1 MLKRIVKFNQEGMVI
16 PLSIGYQEDDFSYVS
31 KEEKLAYINSG
42 SKESYSWEYRG
53 EKIIIEDPNASV
65 YGYPTVDM
73 NFMIVIYTGLNGEF
87 SPPHNAVVYNL
98 DGSVHKVLEIPKLVS
113 PKIIEKIKEEKHS
126 NPPIEDNR
134 YGHYGMG
141 LEFVGFGWKKDK
153 DGNLVNTISIKYLGE
168 YGEWRIFNPITGE
181 FGEMTTDWYQS
192 RGWR

>member
-1 MLKRIVKFNQEGMVI
+1 MLKRIVKFNQEGMMI

-42 SKESYSWEYRG
+42 SKESYGWEYCG
-53 EKIIIEDPNASV
+53 KKIIIEDPKVSV

-73 NFMIVIYTGLNGEF
+73 NFMIVIYKGLGGKF
-87 SPPHNAVVYNL
+87 PPPQNAVVYNL
-98 DGSVHKVLEIPKLVS
+98 DGSVQKVLEIPNLIS
-113 PKIIEKIKEEKHS
+113 PKIMGKIKEQKHS

-153 DGNLVNTISIKYLGE
+153 EENLINTISIKYAGE
-168 YGEWRIFNPITGE
+168 YGEWRIFNPATGE
-181 FGEMTTDWYQS
+181 FGGMITDWYQGRS
-192 RGWR
+192 WR